1 MCFISLKADAEDFL
15 RLRYLLPYSSEVEI
29 DRNSSQS
36 KVKLE
41 TAGNSCNFIFVNGIG
56 LGYNSLSMSGKNDDV
71 FYKFKKTWIFPHIL

>member
-1 MCFISLKADAEDFL
+1 MTNFIKKFFLLIFCVSFSLKADAEDFL

-56 LGYNSLSMSGKNDDV
+56 LGYNSL
-71 FYKFKKTWIFPHIL
+71 